1 MVTTDLGGRFYAG
14 TPVNCHAPG
23 ETDSAAMPVGSLC
36 VLDTKARN
44 DFSDAHRRVLRDLG
58 QQCANAIEAW
68 SNERRTQKSRQ
79 VRGSI
84 PSESAPQ
91 LPRPAPRT
99 TPHLEPA
106 SSSTTDLT
114 SSHTVGRALS
124 VDVPAT
130 AVYPRRRGSATSPP
144 TSALPATPPASIRHG
159 PARGQHHAR
168 TNSDAESVRTTASS
182 SMHAGSDS
190 LAPRRPSALS
200 LGVTTE
206 DPISTLPRD
215 VQKMFD
221 AAVRMLARSLEL
233 ELVYLAALDLAAL
246 AVAPESDRASVTSSS
261 ARRRTGRLRVAA
273 VASSACSRRT
283 VCRAR
288 RRHSTRRCTSRPSAR
303 PRAG

>member
-130 AVYPRRRGSATSPP
+130 AVYPRRRGSARP
-144 TSALPATPPASIRHG
+144 T
-159 PARGQHHAR
+159 
-168 TNSDAESVRTTASS
+168 V
-182 SMHAGSDS
+182 
-190 LAPRRPSALS
+190 
-200 LGVTTE
+200 
-206 DPISTLPRD
+206 
-215 VQKMFD
+215 
-221 AAVRMLARSLEL
+221 
-233 ELVYLAALDLAAL
+233 
-246 AVAPESDRASVTSSS
+246 
-261 ARRRTGRLRVAA
+261 
-273 VASSACSRRT
+273 
-283 VCRAR
+283 
-288 RRHSTRRCTSRPSAR
+288 
-303 PRAG
+303 